1 MRRLPSQTRTI
12 GVLTSGG
19 DCPGLNAAI
28 RGITKASI
36 QDYGIKVVGILD
48 GFRGLVENRT
58 IALDFENTS
67 GVLTRGGTILGT
79 SRDRPRKMPMGG
91 KVLDMTQAAV
101 ENARKQDF
109 DCVVC
114 LGGGGTQKTAWHLH
128 KAGGLDVMT
137 LPKTIDND
145 VYGTDV
151 TFGFDTA
158 MQICTEAID
167 RLHTTA
173 TSHDRIIVV
182 EVMGHNAGW
191 LALGAGIAAGADVI
205 LIPEIPYELE
215 AVTGYLKERQ
225 RRYGK
230 RFSIVCVAEG
240 ALTREEAAEQAEKS
254 ARKKAQKKV
263 EEDGNGDTNGA
274 HDDHAGY
281 RLVKESL
288 ASRLARNLQNLTSTE
303 ARVTSLGH
311 VQRGGVPTAADRL
324 LTTRLGTAA
333 AQLLAA
339 GTYNVMVAVRGEQCV
354 PVPLEDV
361 AGRKKLVPLD
371 HHWIDTARRLG
382 TCLGITDEELLRRMG
397 S

>member
-67 GVLTRGGTILGT
+67 GVLTQGGTILGT
-79 SRDRPRKMPMGG
+79 SRDRPRKMTMGG

-240 ALTREEAAEQAEKS
+240 ALTSEEAAEQAEKS
-254 ARKKAQKKV
+254 ARKKAQKKA
-263 EEDGNGDTNGA
+263 EEEANGDTDSA
-274 HDDHAGY
+274 QDDHAGY
-281 RLVKESL
+281 RLVKENQLIAVENLCVKGMLRSKRY
-288 ASRLARNLQNLTSTE
+288 SRSIADAAWGEL
-303 ARVTSLGH
+303 
-311 VQRGGVPTAADRL
+311 RGRGP
-324 LTTRLGTAA
+324 
-333 AQLLAA
+333 AA
-339 GTYNVMVAVRGEQCV
+339 GRRHLQRDG
-354 PVPLEDV
+354 
-361 AGRKKLVPLD
+361 GRP
-371 HHWIDTARRLG
+371 R
-382 TCLGITDEELLRRMG
+382 
-397 S
+397 